1 MAKGRY
7 RKGTLQVAA
16 RYPVAEHRGRGK
28 AYVPLQKGAEECEIE
43 YPMERLKVGFSGYP

>member
-1 MAKGRY
+1 MVKGRY

-28 AYVPLQKGAEECEIE
+28 AYVPPQKGDEKPEIE
-43 YPMERLKVGFSGYP
+43 YPMA